1 MYTATSLMSLTR
13 QQKIGQ
19 TELGDQ
25 NSQKIKI
32 EDQKVGFY
40 NRGSKNLGFLK

>member
-1 MYTATSLMSLTR
+1 MILTH

-25 NSQKIKI
+25 NFKKTKIGGPK
-32 EDQKVGFY
+32 
-40 NRGSKNLGFLK
+40 SWFLK